1 MDATNYRDFAGKF
14 PKKKPAVAA
23 ADGPPRQTSFTYK
36 LTDAQQADLGK
47 VLQGG
52 NYRPIQIE
60 YTKIAAETD
69 ACKVALYNS
78 GKCLV
83 QGGGAEDF
91 VRFVLEPLVLKEVR
105 LGYEE
110 LLNPEAFA
118 PHMGVDE
125 SGKGDFFGPLV
136 IAGAYTDADLA
147 RKMKAMGVKDSKNIT
162 SDKRAMELADSIRR
176 LLGRRFSIVTIG
188 PEAYNRLYSKM
199 KSVNTILAW
208 GHARVIENLL
218 DTVPDCPRA
227 ISDQFGSKSQV
238 ERALMR
244 KGRAIELQQMHRAEA
259 DIAVAAASVLAR
271 GAFLQ
276 ALRDMGE
283 KLKISLRK
291 GASDLVIEAGQKL
304 VAAQGPGILLN
315 TAKCH
320 FRTLDKVL
328 EKAGHKRSELGPMA
342 QAVSQAGDREAFI
355 QRRREAARR
364 ETEAGGNMGDDAST
378 HGDMP

>member
-1 MDATNYRDFAGKF
+1 
-14 PKKKPAVAA
+14 
-23 ADGPPRQTSFTYK
+23 
-36 LTDAQQADLGK
+36 
-47 VLQGG
+47 
-52 NYRPIQIE
+52 
-60 YTKIAAETD
+60 
-69 ACKVALYNS
+69 
-78 GKCLV
+78 
-83 QGGGAEDF
+83 
-91 VRFVLEPLVLKEVR
+91 
-105 LGYEE
+105 
-110 LLNPEAFA
+110 
-118 PHMGVDE
+118 
-125 SGKGDFFGPLV
+125 
-136 IAGAYTDADLA
+136 
-147 RKMKAMGVKDSKNIT
+147 
-162 SDKRAMELADSIRR
+162 
-176 LLGRRFSIVTIG
+176 
-188 PEAYNRLYSKM
+188 
-199 KSVNTILAW
+199 
-208 GHARVIENLL
+208 
-218 DTVPDCPRA
+218 
-227 ISDQFGSKSQV
+227 V